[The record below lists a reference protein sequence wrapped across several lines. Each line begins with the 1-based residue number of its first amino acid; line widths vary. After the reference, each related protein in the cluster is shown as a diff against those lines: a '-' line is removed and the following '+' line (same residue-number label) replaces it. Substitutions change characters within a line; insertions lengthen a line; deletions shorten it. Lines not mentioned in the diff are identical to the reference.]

1 MLLNKCFLIAC
12 FMLLL
17 AGKSSAQVVQYC
29 RENVSLVSPDD
40 LQLIP
45 GIGGNYHLL
54 SLTRN
59 EYPELYIYND
69 RMALYKALELPFKF
83 SDRSRVNIIPL
94 KNYYYIYIYT
104 INKREHQFWKVD
116 AVGNCTDQSVAFR
129 KLISAQSGN
138 LKLGF
143 QLIPYHDE
151 LWMVYHTAMDNMEK
165 NTVVMVQTDS
175 LLNTRF
181 AHKVEYDFKRDE
193 ERLVQEALVF
203 NRYLIVL
210 KSQQS
215 GSALEVMKVNLATG
229 YTIRNTFRSS
239 GYIYSQA
246 GFNFNEDDTTITIT
260 SMLTEPI
267 FSYKAKQ
274 YVFVSRLDRILKE
287 TTPLNILKTQ
297 FRKNTNANFL
307 LVNGT
312 SRWIRLKKRRYV
324 SSSPVMQNNPV
335 SVYQDMFNADAS
347 QNNASIN
354 SLLAKMDAENNTV
367 SYSDEVGV
375 RFSLL
380 NTSLDI
386 TSDTLVKNTKDSYTV
401 KDDQSARFE
410 LGGKEY
416 LLVAQQFFRRKN
428 GLLLVSADDNNQ
440 LRYDFLRVNEK
451 NKYIVT
457 KSKNIP
463 GEGIVIP
470 YVRKREVGFIK
481 IALK

>member
-1 MLLNKCFLIAC
+1 MVLF
-12 FMLLL
+12 
-17 AGKSSAQVVQYC
+17 
-29 RENVSLVSPDD
+29 
-40 LQLIP
+40 
-45 GIGGNYHLL
+45 
-54 SLTRN
+54 
-59 EYPELYIYND
+59 
-69 RMALYKALELPFKF
+69 KALELPFKF
-83 SDRSRVNIIPL
+83 LDRSRVNIIPL

-104 INKREHQFWKVD
+104 VNKREHQFWKVD
-116 AVGNCTDQSVAFR
+116 AEGNCTDQSAAFR
-129 KLISAQSGN
+129 KLLSAQSGN
-138 LKLGF
+138 FKLGF

-151 LWMVYHTAMDNMEK
+151 LWMVYHTAMDNLEK

-193 ERLVQEALVF
+193 EKLVQEALVF

-239 GYIYSQA
+239 GFIYSQA
-246 GFNFNEDDTTITIT
+246 GFNFNEEDTTITIT
-260 SMLTEPI
+260 SLLTEPI

-274 YVFVSRLDRILKE
+274 YVFVSRLDKILKE
-287 TTPLNILKTQ
+287 TTPFTLLKTQ

-312 SRWIRLKKRRYV
+312 SRWIRLKKRRYIA
-324 SSSPVMQNNPV
+324 SSPVLQNNPV
-335 SVYQDMFNADAS
+335 TVYQDMFSTDAGQGNS
-347 QNNASIN
+347 TIN
-354 SLLAKMDAENNTV
+354 SLLARMDAENSTV
-367 SYSDEVGV
+367 SYNDDVGV
-375 RFSLL
+375 RFSSL

-386 TSDTLVKNTKDSYTV
+386 TSDTLVKNTKDSYTI
-401 KDDQSARFE
+401 KDDQSTRFE

-416 LLVAQQFFRRKN
+416 LLVAQQFFQRKN
-428 GLLLVSADDNNQ
+428 GLLLVSVDDNGKLQ
-440 LRYDFLRVNEK
+440 YDFLRVNEK
-451 NKYIVT
+451 NKYIVS

-463 GEGIVIP
+463 GQGIVIP